1 MSSQPKIHTELLQ
14 RQLGEL
20 FRAVNDRGIHRSKFN
35 DFKPL
40 VVNDVEG
47 ITYGHHFTDEKKQRS
62 YSSIQVLVGPRRF
75 LFNQNYN
82 FGVMHSQETLMSLR
96 SDEAPH
102 RPRVLL
108 EYLTDETVDE
118 ELRKTTM
125 IEFEYAISLATE
137 SIATNIANLE

>member
-35 DFKPL
+35 DFKPM
-40 VVNDVEG
+40 VVNDLDG
-47 ITYGHHFTDEKKQRS
+47 ITYSHDFTDANKQRS
-62 YSSIQVLVGPRRF
+62 RAVIQVQVGPRRF
-75 LFNQNYN
+75 LFCQQYN
-82 FGVMHSQETLMSLR
+82 FGVMLSQETLLR
-96 SDEAPH
+96 LDSDSQDLKPH
-102 RPRVLL
+102 VLL

-137 SIATNIANLE
+137 SVATNLANLE

>member
-20 FRAVNDRGIHRSKFN
+20 FKAVNDRGIHRSKFN

-47 ITYGHHFTDEKKQRS
+47 ITYTHDFVDASKQRS
-62 YSSIQVLVGPRRF
+62 RATIQVLVGPRRF

-82 FGVMHSQETLMSLR
+82 FGVMLSQETLMMLKEDSLDR
-96 SDEAPH
+96 NPH
-102 RPRVLL
+102 VLL

-137 SIATNIANLE
+137 SIATNLANLG

>member
-47 ITYGHHFTDEKKQRS
+47 ITYSHKFVDDSKQRS
-62 YSSIQVLVGPRRF
+62 RATIQVLVGPRRF
-75 LFNQNYN
+75 LFSQNYN
-82 FGVMHSQETLMSLR
+82 FGVMLSQETHLLLK
-96 SDEAPH
+96 SDLPDIRPH
-102 RPRVLL
+102 VLL

-118 ELRKTTM
+118 ELRKTTI

-137 SIATNIANLE
+137 SIATNLANLG

>member
-1 MSSQPKIHTELLQ
+1 MSSQPKIHAELLQ

-20 FRAVNDRGIHRSKFN
+20 FRVVNDRGIHRSKFN

-47 ITYGHHFTDEKKQRS
+47 ITYTHDFVDDSKQRS
-62 YSSIQVLVGPRRF
+62 RAVIQVLVGPRRF
-75 LFNQNYN
+75 GFIQNYN
-82 FGVMHSQETLMSLR
+82 FGVMLSQETHLMLK
-96 SDEAPH
+96 SDLPDI

-118 ELRKTTM
+118 EERKTTM

-137 SIATNIANLE
+137 SIATNLAHLG